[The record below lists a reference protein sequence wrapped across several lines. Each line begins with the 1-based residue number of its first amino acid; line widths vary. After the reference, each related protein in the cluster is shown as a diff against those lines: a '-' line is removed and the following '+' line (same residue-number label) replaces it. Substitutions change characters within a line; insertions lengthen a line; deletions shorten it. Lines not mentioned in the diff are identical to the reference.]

1 MTAKVTSRK
10 LEVMV
15 CGSVVVCVP
24 TMPKALDSMPST
36 AREGGSVD
44 KALVVQGFG
53 SEFGSQVHVKKL
65 VEWHESEV

>member
-24 TMPKALDSMPST
+24 TMPKALDSVPST

-44 KALVVQGFG
+44 KAIVEQVGRTESRS
-53 SEFGSQVHVKKL
+53 SEAPENSGPV
-65 VEWHESEV
+65 